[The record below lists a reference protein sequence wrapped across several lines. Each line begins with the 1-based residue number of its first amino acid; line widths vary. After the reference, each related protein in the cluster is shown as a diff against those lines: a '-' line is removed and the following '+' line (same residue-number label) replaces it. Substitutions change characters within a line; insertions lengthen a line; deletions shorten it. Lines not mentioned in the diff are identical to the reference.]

1 MAKTNSLEVA
11 INELRKNYRK
21 VLREAV
27 QYATEE
33 AQKDVHNKSL
43 TCLEEYYANYTP
55 SSYIPRSD
63 SLRHAFLP
71 YKSVKSNGHYLI
83 STVGIEYNAYA
94 LEAYAPS
101 SYNASKKYDGR
112 VDTAWVIEN
121 YLDGIHPTT
130 NGSQIP
136 EEVVYMPI
144 VDSVTPTQKMADYLD
159 TYVGTFSSNVYSY
172 LAAYLTDLM

>member
-1 MAKTNSLEVA
+1 MAKTNSLETA

-33 AQKDVHNKSL
+33 AAKDVHQHALS
-43 TCLEEYYANYTP
+43 CLEEYYNNRIP
-55 SSYIPRSD
+55 NSYDRSD

-83 STVGIEYNAYA
+83 STVGIEYNADA

-144 VDSVTPTQKMADYLD
+144 VDNVSPTQKMADYLD
-159 TYVGTFSSNVYSY
+159 VYAKTFYSNVYSY